1 MSEKEYKTKCEN
13 MFAQNTVLINEN
25 EQLIKE
31 SIQTEIEFAEARDKI
46 SELEK
51 EIDSYKAFERHY
63 EEIEE
68 DAKVIAKENEQLKER
83 IREVENDSNNC
94 EHWSYT
100 RIKQLE
106 EQIEKMK
113 CCFTCKHKNDCV
125 IEDYNNVC
133 EKWGI
138 KE

>member
-25 EQLIKE
+25 EQLK
-31 SIQTEIEFAEARDKI
+31 K
-46 SELEK
+46 
-51 EIDSYKAFERHY
+51 
-63 EEIEE
+63 
-68 DAKVIAKENEQLKER
+68 R

-113 CCFTCKHKNDCV
+113 CCENCKHWCEGSYICLMGGSNTC
-125 IEDYNNVC
+125 NNN
-133 EKWGI
+133 EKW
-138 KE
+138 ELEE